1 MTVRGN
7 MASVM
12 RSLSLVFQ
20 SVARKIF
27 WSICVGSTFSVCI
40 YKKKEDFGIFI
51 LFYVAVYIILGK
63 LLLFKRY

>member
-1 MTVRGN
+1 MTVHGN

-20 SVARKIF
+20 SVARKKI

-40 YKKKEDFGIFI
+40 YKIKKNLVF
-51 LFYVAVYIILGK
+51 LFCVML
-63 LLLFKRY
+63 